1 MRPLVLLGVLA
12 GALASSAVVR
22 AQDAGEVPERNE
34 NGSESEDEDENGSE
48 SEDEDEDENGSE
60 DEDDSEDEDEDE
72 VLFGATGVVDVRLHD
87 ALPTAASDFQL
98 SLEPFRSV
106 PRTSAESLLSLAPS
120 VFLVNHSGSYHASTL
135 YVRGFDAGEGQ
146 DLEILVDGVPL
157 NETSN
162 AHGHGY
168 ADTHFIIP
176 ELVSSVRFTEG
187 PYAPG
192 QGDFAVAGTAEY
204 LLGPAQRGVQLLA
217 QYGSFESRRLLLTWA
232 PIGASQG
239 TFLGVDLRDSQGF
252 GVNRAS
258 TSAALNGRLE
268 LAVAR
273 DVTFTLFGAAQL
285 ADFDSAGVVRADDVR
300 LHDLPCADTND
311 AQFFCTED
319 PNQGGSSHRALLS
332 AGLTWRGPHALFTAV
347 LFGGYRGLRI
357 RENFTG
363 FTRDARGD
371 GLDEQYEAGTVGLRA
386 TYRFA
391 GQIFGREQQF
401 ELGVTSRHD
410 SGTSRNLRLR
420 AGSGI
425 PYSADFDDEIH
436 VTRVGAHIGTDLSFF
451 DWLSLRIGARAD
463 VFAFSTVERA
473 LPTTDRVGERL
484 PIQATDAIGIA
495 FQPRATLRIRLADLG
510 TNAAGERSALE
521 WQTSAGVGT
530 RSSDAIALSEGET
543 APFAEVVSSETGLT
557 LRAHG
562 EGELVVDAR
571 AVAFHTHVDHDLVF
585 DVTRGRNV
593 DIGASSRLGALGYL
607 NVHVAPWMNVQA
619 SFAWTEAYLL
629 ARDAG
634 YFDLTS
640 NDRLPYV
647 PRWVGRLDVAG
658 EQPVTVDAESVAI
671 TYGLGVGWLG
681 ERPLPLGQVAQ
692 QTVVVDAQ
700 LGVRWRGLELSVIA
714 QNLLDQRWQSSVFN
728 YASWFD
734 TSEAESRT
742 AQLHFAAGAPLSIT
756 GRLSFR
762 FDETTIF
769 GGETTEEAPTSSE
782 EAP

>member
-1 MRPLVLLGVLA
+1 MRLLLFVTVCV
-12 GALASSAVVR
+12 GAIASRAVVR
-22 AQDAGEVPERNE
+22 AEDAEAGGDAGVGDAAVPESVPSE
-34 NGSESEDEDENGSE
+34 GESEDE
-48 SEDEDEDENGSE
+48 SEDEGVPEEELVLDDDDEL
-60 DEDDSEDEDEDE
+60 
-72 VLFGATGVVDVRLHD
+72 LFGATGVVDARLND
-87 ALPTAASDFQL
+87 ALPAAASDFTL
-98 SLEPFRSV
+98 SMEPFRSV

-146 DLEILVDGVPL
+146 DLELLVDGIPI

-162 AHGHGY
+162 PHGHGY

-232 PIGASQG
+232 PVSASQG
-239 TFLGVDLRDSQGF
+239 SFLGVDLRDSAGF

-268 LAVAR
+268 LEVAR
-273 DVTFTLFGAAQL
+273 DLTFTLFAAGQL

-311 AQFFCTED
+311 AQFFCAED
-319 PNQGGSSHRALLS
+319 PSQGGSSHRALVS
-332 AGLTWRGPHALFTAV
+332 AGLTWRAPHALFTAV
-347 LFGGYRGLRI
+347 LFGGYRGLRV

-363 FTRDARGD
+363 FSRDPMGD
-371 GLDEQYEAGTVGLRA
+371 GLDEQYEVGTAGLRA
-386 TYRFA
+386 SYRFA
-391 GQIFGREQQF
+391 GTIFGREQQF
-401 ELGVTSRHD
+401 ELGFVARHD
-410 SGTSRNLRLR
+410 SGTSRNLRIR

-425 PYSADFDDEIH
+425 PYRADFDDEIH

-463 VFAFSTVERA
+463 VFAFSTIERA
-473 LPTTDRVGERL
+473 EPTMDRVGERL
-484 PIQATDAIGIA
+484 PSQATDATGVA
-495 FQPRATLRIRLADLG
+495 LSPRGTLRVRLADFG

-521 WQTSAGVGT
+521 WQTSVGAGT

-543 APFAEVVSSETGLT
+543 APFAEVVSSETGLA
-557 LRAHG
+557 LSVHDG
-562 EGELVVDAR
+562 GELSLDAR

-585 DVTRGRNV
+585 DATRGRNV
-593 DIGASSRLGALGYL
+593 DIGASSRLGLLAYVNL
-607 NVHVAPWMNVQA
+607 HVAPWMNVAA

-629 ARDAG
+629 ARGAS
-634 YFDLTS
+634 YFDFVS
-640 NDRLPYV
+640 SERLPYV

-658 EQPVTVDAESVAI
+658 EQPITIDAETVAI
-671 TYGLGVGWLG
+671 TGGVGVGWLG
-681 ERPLPLGQVAQ
+681 ERPLPLGQVAP

-700 LGVRWRGLELSVIA
+700 LGVRWRGIELSVIA

-734 TSEAESRT
+734 TSEPESRT
-742 AQLHFAAGAPLSIT
+742 AQLHFAAAAPLSIT

-769 GGETTEEAPTSSE
+769 GGEPATPETEPMTEEAP
-782 EAP
+782 